1 MPRTTRRP
9 SAAFFDL
16 DKTIIATSSSMA
28 FSRSFY
34 EGGLITRADAL
45 RTAYAQFLFLVGAAD
60 ERQTN
65 RLRDS
70 LSDLIKG
77 WEVAKVKQIVN
88 ETVHEHIDPVVY
100 AEALELIERHHANGR
115 DVVIVSASVRDI
127 VEPIAQILGADHVI
141 ASELKVKKGFYTGEV
156 SFYAYGEAKAD
167 AIRALA
173 EDKGYDLRR
182 SYAYSDSI
190 TDAPMLDAV
199 GHGFTVNA
207 DRNLRRAAIQHGWG
221 NLRFKRPVE
230 LRGRPSPRSTAMV
243 VLAVAAIAVGVV
255 LLGRAG
261 RDPDDA

>member
-1 MPRTTRRP
+1 MARSTRRP

-34 EGGLITRADAL
+34 EGGLVTRADAL

-70 LSDLIKG
+70 LSDLVKG

-100 AEALELIERHHANGR
+100 AEALELIDRHHANGR

-141 ASELKVKKGFYTGEV
+141 ASELKVKKGYYTGEV
-156 SFYAYGEAKAD
+156 SYYAYGEAKAD
-167 AIRALA
+167 AMRALA
-173 EDKGYDLRR
+173 EEQGYDLRR

-207 DRNLRRAAIQHGWG
+207 DRTMRKAAISHGWG

-230 LRGRPSPRSTAMV
+230 LRSHPSTRST
-243 VLAVAAIAVGVV
+243 LAVGLAIAAVVVGVV
-255 LLGRAG
+255 LLSRAG
-261 RDPDDA
+261 REPEDS

>member
-1 MPRTTRRP
+1 MARSTHRP

-34 EGGLITRADAL
+34 EGGLVTRADAL

-70 LSDLIKG
+70 LSDLVKG

-100 AEALELIERHHANGR
+100 AEALELIDRHHANGR

-141 ASELKVKKGFYTGEV
+141 ASELKVKKGYYTGEV
-156 SFYAYGEAKAD
+156 SYYAYGEAKAD
-167 AIRALA
+167 AMRALA
-173 EDKGYDLRR
+173 EEQGYDLRR

-207 DRNLRRAAIQHGWG
+207 DRTMRKAAISHGWG

-230 LRGRPSPRSTAMV
+230 LRGRPSTRST
-243 VLAVAAIAVGVV
+243 LAVGLAIVAVVVGVV
-255 LLGRAG
+255 LLSRAG
-261 RDPDDA
+261 REPEDS

>member
-16 DKTIIATSSSMA
+16 DKTIIATSSSVA

-34 EGGLITRADAL
+34 QGGLITRADAI
-45 RTAYAQFLFLVGAAD
+45 RTAYSQFLFLVGAAD

-70 LSDLIKG
+70 LSELIKG

-100 AEALELIERHHANGR
+100 AEALELIDRHHANGR

-141 ASELKVKKGFYTGEV
+141 ASELKEKKGHYTGEI
-156 SFYAYGEAKAD
+156 SFYAYGQAKAD
-167 AIRALA
+167 AMRALA
-173 EDKGYDLRR
+173 EEQGYDLRR

-207 DRNLRRAAIQHGWG
+207 DRHLRRTAIQHGWG
-221 NLRFKRPVE
+221 KLRFKRPVE
-230 LRGRPSPRSTAMV
+230 LRNRASTRSTLVAV
-243 VLAVAAIAVGVV
+243 VAIAAVVTGAV
-255 LLGRAG
+255 LLGRGGKAL
-261 RDPDDA
+261 DDA